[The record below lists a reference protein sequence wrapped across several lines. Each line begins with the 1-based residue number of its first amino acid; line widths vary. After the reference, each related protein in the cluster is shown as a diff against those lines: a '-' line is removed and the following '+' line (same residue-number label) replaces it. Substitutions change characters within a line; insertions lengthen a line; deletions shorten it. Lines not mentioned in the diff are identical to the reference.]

1 VYRTTEQLRHGDANV
16 RADVRRVARFSAA
29 VALAAVAFL
38 AFAALW
44 VSTCGG
50 SVADTVACGTAQRTL
65 LALGA
70 PAILVAGATW
80 AFVRAY
86 QVWRQGGTWWPWQVA
101 ALFLTV
107 CMLVMLTLSLPPI
120 AGSVLAG

>member
-50 SVADTVACGTAQRTL
+50 HGR
-65 LALGA
+65 G
-70 PAILVAGATW
+70 
-80 AFVRAY
+80 R
-86 QVWRQGGTWWPWQVA
+86 PW
-101 ALFLTV
+101 F
-107 CMLVMLTLSLPPI
+107 
-120 AGSVLAG
+120 